1 MIDGI
6 LSRDFFLH
14 PAAWLAVAFAMGVV
28 ELAMPGYLFLGFAA
42 GAIVVAVVLFTGLDT
57 WFNGFAG
64 LAYLVAFYAGISLL
78 SWFVLR
84 RVLKAGPNERK
95 VDRDINE
102 DPYKGAKD

>member
-1 MIDGI
+1 MMDQL

-14 PAAWLAVAFAMGVV
+14 PAAWMAIAFAMAVI
-28 ELAMPGYLFLGFAA
+28 ELLLPGYLFLGFAT
-42 GAIVVAVVLFTGLDT
+42 GAVVVAGMLFLGLAG
-57 WFNGFAG
+57 WFDSIAG
-64 LAYLVAFYAGISLL
+64 LAYLVASYAAISLM

-84 RVLKAGPNERK
+84 KVLKAGPNLRR

>member
-1 MIDGI
+1 MIENI

-14 PAAWLAVAFAMGVV
+14 PAAWLAIAFAMGVV
-28 ELAMPGYLFLGFAA
+28 ELVMPGYLFLGFAT
-42 GAIVVAVVLFTGLDT
+42 GAIIVSGLLFLGLEGWFTGV
-57 WFNGFAG
+57 AG
-64 LAYLVAFYAGISLL
+64 LTYLVAVYAAISLV

-84 RVLKAGPNERK
+84 RVLKAGPNLRK

>member
-1 MIDGI
+1 MIESI

-14 PAAWLAVAFAMGVV
+14 PAAWLAIAFAMGVV
-28 ELAMPGYLFLGFAA
+28 ELVMPGYLFLGFAT
-42 GAIVVAVVLFTGLDT
+42 GAIVVAGALFLGLEGWFTGAT
-57 WFNGFAG
+57 G
-64 LAYLVAFYAGISLL
+64 LAYLV

-84 RVLKAGPNERK
+84 RVLKAGPNMRK

>member
-1 MIDGI
+1 MDQI

-14 PAAWLAVAFAMGVV
+14 PAAWLAIAFAMGVV
-28 ELAMPGYLFLGFAA
+28 ELVMPGYLFLGFAT
-42 GAIVVAVVLFTGLDT
+42 GAVVVAAALFLGLEGWFTGA
-57 WFNGFAG
+57 AG
-64 LAYLVAFYAGISLL
+64 LAYLVAAYAAISLV

-84 RVLKAGPNERK
+84 RVLKAGPNLRK

>member
-1 MIDGI
+1 MIESI

-14 PAAWLAVAFAMGVV
+14 PAAWLAIAFAMGVV
-28 ELAMPGYLFLGFAA
+28 ELVMPGYLFLGFAT
-42 GAIVVAVVLFTGLDT
+42 GAIVVAGALFLGLEGWFTGAT
-57 WFNGFAG
+57 G
-64 LAYLVAFYAGISLL
+64 LAYLVAAYAAISLV

-84 RVLKAGPNERK
+84 RVLKAGPNMRK